1 MKHHWTDDYNIW
13 QEEEPEPLWWLCKN
27 CGQNEYPCCHKC
39 VRQDGKMV
47 SDELIAEQA
56 ILDPMLLQLIRY
68 YSQKLNLDRTHQKQG
83 RNGFKLEIKG
93 VSQSKL

>member
-47 SDELIAEQA
+47 SDELIAE
-56 ILDPMLLQLIRY
+56 
-68 YSQKLNLDRTHQKQG
+68 
-83 RNGFKLEIKG
+83 
-93 VSQSKL
+93 